1 MHGSCPRDKA
11 ASWYPP
17 QWVQVKWHA
26 SQCCPS
32 FCCCNSGCFWP
43 CCSPL
48 RSPLGCQAFQP
59 NFSVRCW
66 GALSQENELN
76 VDLLGGVAWKYSMGS
91 RHRTMS
97 TKYPTQQESLQG
109 NAYVSFSHFFFS
121 NHCCFYDFSCLFQ
134 CTVTGY
140 LYIPKFYLM
149 PLRKVSNFSEHL
161 SQSIHVLGFCAAEGV
176 SVLENSWHWD
186 LRNNRKCSALM
197 MLAAAFPGSS
207 IDMSISESFQIE
219 VFPHSSYERWDKR
232 ADVPSCTLQR
242 HWSELPG
249 MRDACVVWVLA
260 GVSFGWWWRTRTS
273 TESNGRKVQPHA
285 QSSVV
290 IVVLLQ
296 YSPVLQSE

>member
-1 MHGSCPRDKA
+1 MSWMLTCWVELHENTAWVVDTGLWAQSTPHNRSLFRA
-11 ASWYPP
+11 VLMLAS
-17 QWVQVKWHA
+17 V
-26 SQCCPS
+26 
-32 FCCCNSGCFWP
+32 
-43 CCSPL
+43 
-48 RSPLGCQAFQP
+48 
-59 NFSVRCW
+59 
-66 GALSQENELN
+66 
-76 VDLLGGVAWKYSMGS
+76 
-91 RHRTMS
+91 T
-97 TKYPTQQESLQG
+97 
-109 NAYVSFSHFFFS
+109 FFS
-121 NHCCFYDFSCLFQ
+121 NHCCFYDFSCLFR

-219 VFPHSSYERWDKR
+219 VFPHSSYERWVKR

-296 YSPVLQSE
+296 YSPALQSE